1 MYGTD
6 GCGSMCLSCPVQE
19 TDGAGFSPSIADIC
33 RTWCITTGWAS
44 WAGRTVISVVLSVT
58 ITMFVCYIVIFL
70 RIRRVVV
77 AKSKTLVASEAH
89 SSVLATSTRHVLSAS
104 SSAKDSGSSRQKS
117 LRGSG
122 SASSLR
128 SAFAAAKASSIKLNT
143 NRRHGS
149 QQMSKESQLQRRI
162 AMRGAL
168 ALISACLNFIPI
180 LIVCIWTTITSRRA
194 DATLSATVPLGIFLN
209 AILDPVIAMSQDK
222 ILRRAVLE
230 LFWIRAAPKDL
241 TESSQAAMEQPQARG
256 ADGNQFVSVFTNG
269 APSVEESH
277 IEQRS
282 WDII

>member
-1 MYGTD
+1 
-6 GCGSMCLSCPVQE
+6 
-19 TDGAGFSPSIADIC
+19 
-33 RTWCITTGWAS
+33 
-44 WAGRTVISVVLSVT
+44 
-58 ITMFVCYIVIFL
+58 MFVCYIVIFL

-128 SAFAAAKASSIKLNT
+128 SAFAAAKASSIKFNT

-168 ALISACLNFIPI
+168 ALISDGALSHSTLTAIPAFIPI
-180 LIVCIWTTITSRRA
+180 LIVCIWTTITARRA

-277 IEQRS
+277 IEQS
-282 WDII
+282 